1 MSLIT
6 NQKDLKSLCTRLK
19 KAEFITVD
27 TEFIR
32 ERTYWS
38 RLCLIQVAGP
48 DDA

>member
-6 NQKDLKSLCTRLK
+6 SAKDLKSLCASLK

-38 RLCLIQVAGP
+38 RFG
-48 DDA
+48 